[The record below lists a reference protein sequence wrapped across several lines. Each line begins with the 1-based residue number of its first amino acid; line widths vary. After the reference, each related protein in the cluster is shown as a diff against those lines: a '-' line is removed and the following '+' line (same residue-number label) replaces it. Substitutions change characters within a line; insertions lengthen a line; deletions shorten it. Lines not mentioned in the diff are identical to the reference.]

1 MSTINKRSYQNPRNL
16 NVKGQGVGR
25 GGIVR
30 IEGTNSSN
38 PLDSTS
44 NGLYVN
50 EANRLVVASQGKTLP
65 VGSDFT
71 EIVTATNV
79 ITAAESGAVFFLN
92 STTEFVSTLPL
103 PAAGLHFTFIV
114 SGAPSGASYT
124 VVTSA
129 SANIIKGQIHSSTGG
144 DADSEVSGGDTLSFV
159 DGAAVAGDMAEFW
172 CDGTNWFTQA
182 FCNAD
187 TGITITTA
195 S

>member
-1 MSTINKRSYQNPRNL
+1 MSTLNKRSYQNPRNI

-65 VGSDFT
+65 VGSDYT

-92 STTEFVSTLPL
+92 SSTEFVSTLPAV
-103 PAAGLHFTFIV
+103 AAGLHFTFIV
-114 SGAPSGASYT
+114 TAAPSGASYT
-124 VVTSA
+124 VVTDG
-129 SANIIKGQIHSSTGG
+129 SANVIKGQIHSSTGG
-144 DADSEVSGGDTLSFV
+144 DADSETSGGDTVTFANGV
-159 DGAAVAGDMAEFW
+159 AVAGDMAEFW
-172 CDGTNWFTQA
+172 CDGTNWFVQA
-182 FCNAD
+182 LCNAD
-187 TGITITTA
+187 AGITITTA